1 MVKRKMGEKRLTTN
15 RDDKLQISYK
25 ADLLLKEIMLDTV
38 DMVVQD
44 YMICTASVHNERINY
59 CRDTTLNSSI

>member
-15 RDDKLQISYK
+15 SDDKLKISYK

-38 DMVVQD
+38 DIVVQD
-44 YMICTASVHNERINY
+44 NMICTASVRNKRLNY

>member
-15 RDDKLQISYK
+15 RDDKLKISYK

-38 DMVVQD
+38 DIVVQD
-44 YMICTASVHNERINY
+44 NMICTASVHNERLKY
-59 CRDTTLNSSI
+59 CRDTTLNSSV